1 MCAASCPLS
10 RRGFTLVELLVVI
23 SIIAVLIGLLLPAV
37 QNVREAANRIK
48 CANNLHQIGLAMHN
62 YEAANQTLPPSR
74 IHGEGPSWAWLIL
87 PGLEQDNLYQQW
99 DFARHQLN
107 QIAAIT
113 LQAAVPQYF
122 CPSRRSPSGAPCD
135 AFNQP
140 STCVATDGVRGAPGD
155 YAACIGSVG
164 IDEPTPLP
172 GGATVYPDGAF
183 QREPG
188 LPFAALIDG
197 LSNTLL
203 VGEKHIPAGHLRKFP
218 WDCSIFDG
226 HQWVC
231 HTRAGG
237 PDFPIA
243 TDRRADVWAFG
254 SQHPGICQFLFAD
267 GSVHRLK
274 NGINAVTLG
283 LLANRQD
290 GQVIGEY

>member
-1 MCAASCPLS
+1 MRVVRPSGRC
-10 RRGFTLVELLVVI
+10 GFTLVELLVVI
-23 SIIAVLIGLLLPAV
+23 SIIAVLIGILLPAV
-37 QNVREAANRIK
+37 QRVREAANRIR

-62 YEAANQTLPPSR
+62 YEAANETLPPSR

-87 PGLEQDNLYQQW
+87 PNLEQDNLYRQW
-99 DFARHQLN
+99 DFARNQLN
-107 QIAAIT
+107 EIAAET

-122 CPSRRSPSGAPCD
+122 CPSRRPVSGEPVK
-135 AFNQP
+135 AFFQP
-140 STCVATDGVRGAPGD
+140 TNCLATDGVRGAPGD

-172 GGATVYPDGAF
+172 GGAKVYPDGAF

-188 LPFAALIDG
+188 LPLAALTDG

-203 VGEKHIPAGHLRKFP
+203 VGEKHIPQGHLRDYP
-218 WDCSIFDG
+218 WDCSVFDG

-231 HTRAGG
+231 HTRAAG

-243 TDRRADVWAFG
+243 TDNKADVWSFG
-254 SQHPGICQFLFAD
+254 SSHPGICQFLFAD

-274 NGINAVTLG
+274 SNMNPVTLG